1 MGGIRAGILIPL
13 LDNSEQEVQE
23 MVTEV
28 LRDVTT
34 NTVVYLGDAAYVDA
48 FSGACSRATPPH
60 GRPPP
65 PRTRAGVRLVG
76 DVRVS
81 AWRWWSAAAAV
92 LSVCRGWA
100 IATRACAWVR
110 SPPPLAQPT
119 CGCYAVAAGSNVTAR
134 ALDDVGSMEMISLDV
149 GLVLVVGPTPDQV
162 CGRHPPRTARVC
174 HPSPNRRPLAYTGNV
189 TAETLTSY
197 TVSSRTSAVHFSVV
211 HCRTTD
217 DKCGSLRPETKG
229 GLLC

>member
-1 MGGIRAGILIPL
+1 VGGIRAGILIPL

-81 AWRWWSAAAAV
+81 AWRWWSAAAAAV
-92 LSVCRGWA
+92 LSVPWLGHCH
-100 IATRACAWVR
+100 ACLCVG
-110 SPPPLAQPT
+110 SVTTPSGSTT
-119 CGCYAVAAGSNVTAR
+119 CGCMRLQRGA
-134 ALDDVGSMEMISLDV
+134 M
-149 GLVLVVGPTPDQV
+149 
-162 CGRHPPRTARVC
+162 
-174 HPSPNRRPLAYTGNV
+174 
-189 TAETLTSY
+189 
-197 TVSSRTSAVHFSVV
+197 
-211 HCRTTD
+211 
-217 DKCGSLRPETKG
+217 
-229 GLLC
+229 